1 MRRIRR
7 IAGLIAFNLGLTVA
21 LVELALRVFPLPAG
35 FSSYLKVVGMLEEQQ
50 AAQVRDPRTGLAA
63 LRPGQSLTWSIM
75 DGKWTITT
83 VPFPDN
89 PELGLRD
96 DGLNPQAR
104 RKVFACGDSYTF
116 GFGVDDAQVWH
127 EQLERRYGGEVD
139 IFNLRDLGNSV
150 ADIRDLYPLYKDRFP
165 HDTVFLCI
173 YLGNEFL
180 DCRIN
185 TAEKLANPGA
195 PPPSP
200 VASPQP
206 GDLQGNLVAYLK
218 SHSYAVRL
226 AKYLTFRYW
235 AKVGYYNLDTRREV
249 YQPEGSPFVFTIDFE
264 ENYLV
269 RTCEKEYSPE
279 MEQGV
284 AAFHQALAEL
294 VGLIRQEG
302 RQVYAFVFP
311 FKEQVYWEQWC
322 KRLSEPERY
331 DRFKPN
337 RIVDEALA
345 GQGVEYY
352 DLTEDMVA
360 DGRTEVLYW
369 PIDSHW
375 NPAGNERAAEL
386 IHGWLSRRGF
396 P

>member
-1 MRRIRR
+1 MRRLLRV
-7 IAGLIAFNLGLTVA
+7 AGLILFNLGLTVV
-21 LVELALRVFPLPAG
+21 LVELALRVAPLPAG

-50 AAQVRDPRTGLAA
+50 AAYVKDPRTGITA
-63 LRPGQSLTWSIM
+63 LRPGQTLTWSIM

-83 VPFPDN
+83 IPFPDD
-89 PELGLRD
+89 PELWFRD

-127 EQLERRYGGEVD
+127 EQLEHCYQGEVD

-150 ADIRDLYPLYKDRFP
+150 ADIRDLYPLYKNRFA
-165 HDTVFLCI
+165 HDTVLLCI

-180 DCRIN
+180 DCQIN
-185 TAEKLANPGA
+185 AAKKLASPGA
-195 PPPSP
+195 PPPNP
-200 VASPQP
+200 VASPRP
-206 GDLQGNLVAYLK
+206 RDLQGNLVAYLK

-235 AKVGYYNLDTRREV
+235 AQVGYYNLDTRREV
-249 YQPEGSPFVFTIDFE
+249 YQPEGSPFVFTIDYE

-269 RTCEKEYSPE
+269 RTCEKDYSPE

-284 AAFHQALAEL
+284 AAFDAALKEL
-294 VGLIRQEG
+294 VQQVRQDG
-302 RQVYAFVFP
+302 KQLCAFVFP
-311 FKEQVYWEQWC
+311 FKEQVYWEQWSH
-322 KRLSEPERY
+322 RLKDPERY
-331 DRFKPN
+331 DPFKPN
-337 RIVDEALA
+337 HIVNQALEA
-345 GQGVEYY
+345 QGITYY
-352 DLTEDMVA
+352 DLTEDLIA
-360 DGRTEVLYW
+360 AGRSEVLYW

-375 NPAGNERAAEL
+375 NPVGNEVAAEL
-386 IHGWLSRRGF
+386 IHNWLSRHDF